1 MVPPKTNSP
10 WGDIRVVSGETSL
23 ALLQIPLLRGRLFN
37 ESDAISSPRAAVVD
51 DEFVRRFYK
60 PGEEPIG
67 KRIYFENTI
76 TDSTKFI
83 TIVGVVGHTKH
94 EGLDATPRVQLY
106 LDESQAA
113 FGINS
118 MQVAVRTS
126 GDPKSYV
133 SAIRTAIHEIDH
145 DMPMSKVNT
154 LEVLVDNSMGQRRLS
169 TVLLG
174 VFAGLALL
182 LASIGIYGVMSY
194 TVAQRTRELGVRVAL
209 GASRQS
215 VLGLVMRQGV
225 TITLLGVVI
234 GLGGAFGLTRLI
246 ATQLFSVNATDPATF
261 AIAVT
266 AVLVVV
272 ARSWRR
278 WSRRCGR
285 RGSIR

>member
-1 MVPPKTNSP
+1 V
-10 WGDIRVVSGETSL
+10 
-23 ALLQIPLLRGRLFN
+23 RGRVFN
-37 ESDAISSPRAAVVD
+37 TSDSPTSPRAAVVD
-51 DEFVRRFYK
+51 DEFVKRFYK
-60 PGEEPIG
+60 PGDEPIG

-94 EGLDATPRVQLY
+94 EGLDATPRIQLY
-106 LDESQAA
+106 FAESQAPFNVNA
-113 FGINS
+113 

-133 SAIRTAIHEIDH
+133 TSIRNAIHEIDR

-154 LEVLVDNSMGQRRLS
+154 LDVMVDNSMGQRRLS

-174 VFAGLALL
+174 IFAGLALL

-225 TITLLGVVI
+225 AITLIGIAI

-246 ATQLFSVNATDPATF
+246 ATQLFSVKATDPATF
-261 AIAVT
+261 ASVT
-266 AVLVVV
+266 AVLVAV
-272 ARSWRR
+272 AVAATLVPAMRATRVDPITALR
-278 WSRRCGR
+278 EE
-285 RGSIR
+285 